1 MMASIINEVASQTTN
16 RRNYQMLR
24 STRISFEPV
33 ATPEA
38 LKRAYVDTFFD
49 QVPIGAVLSNDS
61 GMVLAINAH
70 VTSLLKLQE
79 SDILGKS
86 IFAFFPDHEKNKLE
100 GLLPKQD
107 TDIREEIVERSV
119 GESQYIRII
128 VSSIKDM
135 RFSNFKS
142 ILLTDVTERMTSR
155 KRIEEQLEELNASNE
170 ELKKVNADLDSF
182 IYTASHDLKAPVS
195 NIEGLIHS
203 LRDSLVSE
211 YERIKPETEILL
223 GMIDQSV
230 ARFQET
236 LLDLTEV
243 IKTQRVEGE
252 DIKVLSCAYV
262 IESVVLNLQEEVK
275 NAGGEIK
282 MHNAPG
288 CTINFSK
295 KNFRSIVYNLISN
308 AIKYRSPDRK
318 LKIFL
323 KTEVIQDFIILTVQ
337 DNGLGISE
345 DNVSRMFTMFKRFH
359 DHVEGTVIGLYIV
372 KRIIDNSGGK
382 IEVDSELGKGTTF
395 RVYFKA

>member
-318 LKIFL
+318 LKIFI